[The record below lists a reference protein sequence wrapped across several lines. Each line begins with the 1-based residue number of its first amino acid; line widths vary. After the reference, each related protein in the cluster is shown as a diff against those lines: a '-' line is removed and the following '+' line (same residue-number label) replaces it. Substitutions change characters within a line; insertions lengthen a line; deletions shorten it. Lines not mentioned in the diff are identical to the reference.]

1 MILYSRPPI
10 WVMWNL
16 FLALI
21 PVGLGYTIWGLI
33 QITPA
38 GKRIRILPLL
48 IIITLTW
55 LAFLPNSC
63 YLLTEW
69 RHYLS
74 RITHSPTYQH
84 VNSDHA
90 ALFKLSTS
98 ALFYLIYSGM
108 GLLCFTLAIRPIERA
123 CRIVGWT
130 FPVLAYPFFLVV
142 SIGVYLGLILRFN
155 SWEVITNPR
164 PIFQAIARIPQNTSL
179 TVAIVIFALL
189 LWFTYEA
196 IDLWA
201 DGIMERLREWSR
213 SIRIGKTAGTTRM
226 SHPDC

>member
-21 PVGLGYTIWGLI
+21 PVGLGYAIYGLI
-33 QITPA
+33 WITPVA
-38 GKRIRILPLL
+38 KRPRILPL
-48 IIITLTW
+48 IGIVTLAW

-74 RITHSPTYQH
+74 QITHSPTYQH
-84 VNSDHA
+84 VNSDHT
-90 ALFKLSTS
+90 ALFKLSAS
-98 ALFYLIYSGM
+98 ALFYLIYSGL

-130 FPVLAYPFFLVV
+130 FPALAYPFFLVV

-155 SWEVITNPR
+155 SWEIVTNPI
-164 PIFQAIARIPQNTSL
+164 PVFQAAVRIPQNISL
-179 TVAIVIFALL
+179 TVAIAVFAIL

-196 IDLWA
+196 IDLWV
-201 DGIMERLREWSR
+201 DDIVGRLRDWYQ
-213 SIRIGKTAGTTRM
+213 SIRIGKTADNL
-226 SHPDC
+226 SQP